1 MMNNEL
7 INRELLLQ
15 AIQAIAT
22 TDKTL
27 TPMGAGVGDITA
39 FYPYFADDKELF
51 VKVRIDKDGS
61 KWIKPFYYDGNCY
74 RLGEH
79 PATKEPNYK
88 KPLYHLPIA
97 GEVVYI
103 VEGEK
108 CVHSLLE
115 IGLTATT
122 TGGATSIN
130 QCDLTP
136 LQGKRCIVWRDNDKS
151 GQDWQANLLQALTA
165 LDIAYDVI
173 DVEKVQ
179 LPTGEPMPAKGDC
192 YDLVQAYFADGQDS
206 SGIIEII
213 QALPT
218 YQPLTSLD
226 PAANPLAD
234 DDPLQELEQEKQKLI
249 VCIKE
254 LAELDDI
261 KLIIAVPRVA
271 KKFKIS
277 SDKVLSLV
285 HDCKQGE
292 LVAEIEPYHEPVTHD
307 EIYTALYS
315 LVHEHMA
322 IDEPLKVAFVLWVI
336 FTYLTDISDFAPIAW
351 ITAPE
356 RQCGKSTLLGL
367 FERVVNK
374 PMAFNNITQA
384 VLYRVM
390 EQFKPTLLIDEIDT
404 SLKDKNELL
413 GIVNAG
419 YSRHASN
426 VPRMNQ
432 DKGGIVEKFDV
443 FGAKVFSGIGE
454 MKGTF
459 ASRAIRFEL
468 RRKTNSD
475 KVKRFNK
482 RTLPYETTNEIQSK
496 VKRWAVDNRQAVQA
510 VQTPLLQINDR
521 DFDNWEIL
529 LQIAT
534 VLGVYDKAL
543 QACLTICN
551 RKDEPS
557 LNEMLLSDI
566 REVFTTERI
575 SSVDLLERLKADS
588 EKYWSTYN
596 NGTPLNV
603 HQLAKKLKSFGI
615 KSKAMRIKGE
625 QGTVKGYDKA
635 DFVKV
640 WANYL
645 PAHELEQN
653 PFLTPFIDSPQ
664 KTA

>member
-1 MMNNEL
+1 MITKL
-7 INRELLLQ
+7 INYPLLLQ
-15 AIQAIAT
+15 AIEYIAGK
-22 TDKTL
+22 DEKL
-27 TPMGAGVGDITA
+27 LGMGAGVNDITA
-39 FYPYFADDKELF
+39 FYPYYADNQELF

-122 TGGATSIN
+122 TGGATSIDK
-130 QCDLTP
+130 CDLTP

-151 GQDWQANLLQALTA
+151 GQDWQANLSQALTA

-173 DVEKVQ
+173 DVDKVQ
-179 LPTGEPMPAKGDC
+179 LPAGEPMPAKGDC

-206 SGIIEII
+206 SGIVEII
-213 QALPT
+213 QALPLASIEPVNE
-218 YQPLTSLD
+218 PLQI
-226 PAANPLAD
+226 
-234 DDPLQELEQEKQKLI
+234 DDPLQALEDKERRLIACIDGLAKLN
-249 VCIKE
+249 
-254 LAELDDI
+254 DI
-261 KLIIAVPRVA
+261 KLHLALSEVTRE
-271 KKFKIS
+271 FKLS
-277 SDKVLSLV
+277 KDKVLSWV
-285 HDCKQGE
+285 HEHKQGG

-336 FTYLTDISDFAPIAW
+336 FTYLTDISDFAPLAW

-367 FERVVNK
+367 FDRVVNK
-374 PMAFNNITQA
+374 PYPIVNPTQA
-384 VLYRVM
+384 VIYRVM

-419 YSRHASN
+419 YSRHAN
-426 VPRMNQ
+426 KVPRVNN
-432 DKGGIVEKFDV
+432 DKGGIVESFDC

-475 KVKRFNK
+475 KVKRFNN
-482 RTLPYETTNEIQSK
+482 RTLPYETTNELQRK

-510 VQTPLLQINDR
+510 VETPLLQINDR

-534 VLGVYDKAL
+534 VLGVYNKAL
-543 QACLTICN
+543 QACLAICN

-557 LNEMLLSDI
+557 FNEMLLSDI
-566 REVFTTERI
+566 REAFITERI
-575 SSVDLLERLKADS
+575 SSIDLLARLNADK
-588 EKYWSTYN
+588 EKCWSTYN
-596 NGTPLNV
+596 RGTELTV
-603 HQLAKKLKSFGI
+603 HQLAKKLKGFGI
-615 KSKAMRIKGE
+615 QSKAMRIKGE
-625 QGTVKGYDKA
+625 LGTVKGFDRA
-635 DFVKV
+635 DFIKA
-640 WANYL
+640 WNMYL
-645 PAHELEQN
+645 PPLQVGEN
-653 PFLTPFIDSPQ
+653 PFLTPFIENAK

>member
-1 MMNNEL
+1 M
-7 INRELLLQ
+7 
-15 AIQAIAT
+15 
-22 TDKTL
+22 
-27 TPMGAGVGDITA
+27 
-39 FYPYFADDKELF
+39 
-51 VKVRIDKDGS
+51 
-61 KWIKPFYYDGNCY
+61 
-74 RLGEH
+74 
-79 PATKEPNYK
+79 
-88 KPLYHLPIA
+88 
-97 GEVVYI
+97 
-103 VEGEK
+103 
-108 CVHSLLE
+108 
-115 IGLTATT
+115 
-122 TGGATSIN
+122 
-130 QCDLTP
+130 
-136 LQGKRCIVWRDNDKS
+136 
-151 GQDWQANLLQALTA
+151 
-165 LDIAYDVI
+165 
-173 DVEKVQ
+173 
-179 LPTGEPMPAKGDC
+179 
-192 YDLVQAYFADGQDS
+192 
-206 SGIIEII
+206 
-213 QALPT
+213 
-218 YQPLTSLD
+218 
-226 PAANPLAD
+226 
-234 DDPLQELEQEKQKLI
+234 
-249 VCIKE
+249 
-254 LAELDDI
+254 
-261 KLIIAVPRVA
+261 
-271 KKFKIS
+271 
-277 SDKVLSLV
+277 
-285 HDCKQGE
+285 
-292 LVAEIEPYHEPVTHD
+292 
-307 EIYTALYS
+307 
-315 LVHEHMA
+315 
-322 IDEPLKVAFVLWVI
+322 I
-336 FTYLTDISDFAPIAW
+336 FTYLTDISDIAPIAW

-384 VLYRVM
+384 VLYRIM

-482 RTLPYETTNEIQSK
+482 RTLPYETTNELQRK

-510 VQTPLLQINDR
+510 VETPLLQINDR

-543 QACLTICN
+543 QACLIICN

-566 REVFTTERI
+566 REVFITERI

-625 QGTVKGYDKA
+625 QGTVKGYERA

>member
-22 TDKTL
+22 KDKTL
-27 TPMGAGVGDITA
+27 ISMGAGVGDITA
-39 FYPYFADDKELF
+39 FYPYYADNQELF

-74 RLGEH
+74 RLGE
-79 PATKEPNYK
+79 PPTTKDPNYK

-108 CVHSLLE
+108 CVHSLLD

-151 GQDWQANLLQALTA
+151 GQDWQANLSQALTA
-165 LDIAYDVI
+165 LDIDYDVI
-173 DVEKVQ
+173 DVDKVQ

-213 QALPT
+213 QALPLASIEPVIE
-218 YQPLTSLD
+218 PLAID
-226 PAANPLAD
+226 NPLQA
-234 DDPLQELEQEKQKLI
+234 LEDKERRLI
-249 VCIKE
+249 ACIDE
-254 LAELDDI
+254 LAELNDI
-261 KLIIAVPRVA
+261 KLHLALSEVTRE
-271 KKFKIS
+271 FKLS
-277 SDKVLSLV
+277 KDKVLSLV
-285 HDCKQGE
+285 HEHKQGG

-322 IDEPLKVAFVLWVI
+322 IDEPLKVAFVLWVL
-336 FTYLTDISDFAPIAW
+336 FTYLTDISDIAPIAW

-482 RTLPYETTNEIQSK
+482 RTLPHETTNEIQSK

-566 REVFTTERI
+566 RDIFNVERM
-575 SSVDLLERLKADS
+575 SSTDLLEKLNFDS
-588 EKYWSTYN
+588 EKCWQTLN
-596 NGTPLNV
+596 NGSPLTS
-603 HQLAKKLKSFGI
+603 HQLAKKLKGFGI
-615 KSKAMRIKGE
+615 VSKNMRINSI
-625 QGTVKGYDKA
+625 QVKGFDKA
-635 DFVKV
+635 DFVKT
-640 WANYL
+640 WAQYL
-645 PAHELEQN
+645 PPPPAEEN
-653 PFLTPFIDSPQ
+653 PFLTPIIEFPQ
-664 KTA
+664 KRVAK

>member
-7 INRELLLQ
+7 INRDLLLQ
-15 AIQAIAT
+15 AIKAVASK
-22 TDKTL
+22 DKTL
-27 TPMGAGVGDITA
+27 ISMGAGVHDITT
-39 FYPYFADDKELF
+39 FYPYYADNQELF

-108 CVHSLLE
+108 CVHSLLD

-151 GQDWQANLLQALTA
+151 GQDWQAKLSQALTA

-173 DVEKVQ
+173 DVDKVQ

-213 QALPT
+213 QALPLASIEPVIE
-218 YQPLTSLD
+218 PLQID
-226 PAANPLAD
+226 NPLQA
-234 DDPLQELEQEKQKLI
+234 LEDKERRLI
-249 VCIKE
+249 ACIDE
-254 LAELDDI
+254 LAELNDI
-261 KLIIAVPRVA
+261 KLHLALSEVTRE
-271 KKFKIS
+271 FKLS
-277 SDKVLSLV
+277 KDKVLSLV
-285 HDCKQGE
+285 HEHKQGG

-315 LVHEHMA
+315 LVHEHMT

-336 FTYLTDISDFAPIAW
+336 FTYLTDISDIAPIAW

-543 QACLTICN
+543 QACLIICN

-566 REVFTTERI
+566 REVFITERI

-596 NGTPLNV
+596 NGSPLNV

-625 QGTVKGYDKA
+625 QGTVKGYERA

>member
-7 INRELLLQ
+7 INRDLLLQ
-15 AIQAIAT
+15 AIKAVASK
-22 TDKTL
+22 DKTL
-27 TPMGAGVGDITA
+27 ISMGAGVGDITT

-130 QCDLTP
+130 QCDLTS

-151 GQDWQANLLQALTA
+151 GQDWQANLSKALTA
-165 LDIAYDVI
+165 LDIDYDVI
-173 DVEKVQ
+173 DVDKVQ

-213 QALPT
+213 QALPLASIEPT
-218 YQPLTSLD
+218 
-226 PAANPLAD
+226 ANPLAD
-234 DDPLQELEQEKQKLI
+234 DDPLQELENKKQQLIACIQEMAK
-249 VCIKE
+249 
-254 LAELDDI
+254 LDDI
-261 KLIIAVPRVA
+261 KITLALGEVA
-271 KKFKIS
+271 KRFGVSKDKI
-277 SDKVLSLV
+277 LALV
-285 HDCKQGE
+285 SEQKQGQ

-367 FERVVNK
+367 FDRVVNK

-468 RRKTNSD
+468 RRKTDSD

-482 RTLPYETTNEIQSK
+482 RTLPYETTNELQRK

-510 VQTPLLQINDR
+510 VETPLLQINDR

-543 QACLTICN
+543 QACLIICN

-566 REVFTTERI
+566 REVFITERI

-625 QGTVKGYDKA
+625 QGTVKGYEKA